1 MARKVCQS
9 VVLPRINTVDE
20 YKFCGRFRRRTIIS
34 MVWCVPDKGW
44 TSIQNKQ
51 KHRIPGHDIRP
62 QHRDNNRNT
71 GWRVSYI
78 DPTINVCKYWFSR
91 FQPPQVP
98 HSSTTSVVVLSL
110 NGPNVLCRAQSAI
123 SGEWGCCCCYPPLN
137 VEHTKASYVIST
149 CPAQVVVV
157 VLLFCHPYT
166 PTT

>member
-1 MARKVCQS
+1 
-9 VVLPRINTVDE
+9 
-20 YKFCGRFRRRTIIS
+20 
-34 MVWCVPDKGW
+34 MVWCVSDKGW

-98 HSSTTSVVVLSL
+98 HSSTTAVVVLSL

-123 SGEWGCCCCYPPLN
+123 SGEWGCCCCYPPIKCGTHKSQLCYLYLPSTSCRRSPPLLPSIHPNN
-137 VEHTKASYVIST
+137 VILYYADKQPLSA
-149 CPAQVVVV
+149 PNG
-157 VLLFCHPYT
+157 
-166 PTT
+166 